1 MSKGNS
7 NLFHGTLGT
16 TISGMPQ
23 PLESYT
29 DRGIAIPPHVQ
40 AMMDKLPNKG
50 DYIKGGTSDF
60 DMRDVSVMSK
70 ETGAEFARLTIGN
83 ETYLI
88 RGDDKGTT
96 IPNNLI
102 RRLRANG
109 GTLDF
114 HSHPHNDD
122 LMPSQGDMALMRQLR
137 RWTGQLTSTI
147 VTPNGKTLIYN
158 ERGTISTG
166 TVPNSLNE
174 DLRKMYISLFGGNS

>member
-16 TISGMPQ
+16 SFSGQSQ

-29 DRGIAIPPHVQ
+29 DRGISIPTQIQ
-40 AMMDKLPNKG
+40 AMLDRLPNKG
-50 DYIKGGTSDF
+50 DYIKGNTSDF
-60 DMRDVSVMSK
+60 DMKDVSVMSK
-70 ETGAEFARLTIGN
+70 ETGVEFARITIGN
-83 ETYLI
+83 ESFLI
-88 RGDDKGTT
+88 RGDKKGTT
-96 IPNNLI
+96 IPQNLI
-102 RRLRANG
+102 RRLRENN

-122 LMPSQGDMALMRQLR
+122 LMPSQGDMAIMRQLR

-158 ERGTISTG
+158 ERGTISAG
-166 TVPNSLNE
+166 TVTNTIND
-174 DLRKMYISLFGGNS
+174 DLRKIYISLFGGDS